1 MTCDRSVVFSGTTV
15 SSNNKTVFHNIT
27 EILLKVHKPQT
38 SWMHCK
44 MKVYLPLYRKVL
56 VRFGCKFEHWALLNL
71 FLQLFRPFLI
81 YGPHKTTYCLSK
93 EVFSYDFINFVRFQ
107 IANFS
112 DAHVWWKL
120 VHFVNEA
127 IKLSKHKIVNFVLGL
142 WRNNLAKCS
151 HLWFPIHTLNVY
163 FS

>member
-71 FLQLFRPFLI
+71 FLQL
-81 YGPHKTTYCLSK
+81 S
-93 EVFSYDFINFVRFQ
+93 
-107 IANFS
+107 
-112 DAHVWWKL
+112 HVWWQL

-142 WRNNLAKCS
+142 WRNNPAKCS
-151 HLWFPIHTLNVY
+151 HLGFPIDTTKCILFVKDYPRIFMQISHLNDADVKEMSI
-163 FS
+163 FEISFPWQPCWI